1 MRKYTD
7 RRFGA
12 HEVTE
17 GKWKG
22 GLHVA
27 PSAYTAFMGQLWYL
41 EMYLTSRLLPQDPE
55 EVFVTTIILNLQN
68 VVEYE
73 LELVITVYV
82 TTNKSKKNKSF
93 LKNIQSGFV
102 SFKKKFE
109 WALTKQLITKNERDV
124 MEQIRTIRNDQIH
137 SRPTTKSVKYKYFG
151 KQLLTRAAIVH
162 LFTDVNNLVIR
173 LRSIS
178 ENKERWPVIPPDYAE
193 EMGWYGNKPLKEN
206 AV

>member
-1 MRKYTD
+1 
-7 RRFGA
+7 
-12 HEVTE
+12 VTE

-55 EVFVTTIILNLQN
+55 EIFVATIILNLQN

-73 LELVITVYV
+73 LELVIADYV
-82 TTNKSKKNKSF
+82 RTNKSEKTKSF
-93 LKNIQSGFV
+93 LKQIQSGFV
-102 SFKKKFE
+102 SFKTKFE
-109 WALTKQLITKNERDV
+109 WALTKQLITSSEWDV

-137 SRPTTKSVKYKYFG
+137 ARPTTKRVKYKYFE
-151 KQLLTRAAIVH
+151 KQLLTRAGIAH
-162 LFTDVNNLVIR
+162 LFTDVNNLVVR

-178 ENKERWPVIPPDYAE
+178 GNKEKWPVIPPGYAE
-193 EMGWYGNKPLKEN
+193 EMGWYGNKPQKGN